1 MELESKKYKTRL
13 IIMLVILIIASIIA
27 NITQQ
32 VVQKDSESID
42 ETIQLVQSIPKEEYE
57 EKLNQLKNTGADIE
71 LYKSKEDALEQMQK
85 VQDTYDS
92 ITKYPRMV
100 QVMLLTLSY
109 SGPIIAL
116 VVYFILTGALIR
128 KKLPDIKQWLS
139 IIMRILVL
147 IILSPILIFVFIVA
161 GTFGQIP
168 YAGYT
173 LYKYI
178 KTKKEEN
185 EGDIITDKNT
195 KEEKTN
201 D

>member
-128 KKLPDIKQWLS
+128 KNLPEIKQWLS

-147 IILSPILIFVFIVA
+147 IRLSPILIFVFIVA

-168 YAGYT
+168 YAAYT

-178 KTKKEEN
+178 KNQKEEN

-195 KEEKTN
+195 KEEKN
-201 D
+201 K